1 MGLVSKRR
9 GHWAG
14 LLRLQRS
21 STSLNSDGVIGLY
34 DFDGGG
40 ADICITG
47 VPASSNSDRQSEYA
61 PLTVFNRPCC
71 KVVETMPGQCI
82 PGETPCSLRGIYL
95 FYDDFHPTEIAN
107 RMATNRAYNAL
118 LLSDAYP
125 MDIRHLVM
133 KNNIVH
139 EYCWYYP
146 TTKLGNLSFLVSLD
160 LSYNNFHGE
169 LPPEFSHLRRLRD
182 IDLSYNNFTGEI
194 PIGIATLPSLKA
206 LSLGSNEL
214 LNGSNALS
222 IFNVST
228 LEYLDL
234 SNVGLTGD
242 LPSDLGR
249 HTPGL
254 QALGLESNMLSGRIP
269 RTISECSKLQIL
281 WLNQNNFV
289 GAIPRELGTIP
300 DEIGYLYNLKRL
312 FIGKNEL
319 TGSIPL
325 TIFNISSLG
334 WLVMNDNKLEG
345 SLPREIGNLTVLQ
358 LLHLSDNDL
367 TGMEEYLIHVIL
379 ETFFLKK
386 PIKESVIPYEVGN
399 LKFTDIAFS
408 RNNFSGSIPIGHGLP
423 NLIEIL
429 LSGNYINGILLA
441 SISNLSKLE
450 SLELDGNELAG
461 SIPESLGD
469 LRQLES
475 HNLHSN
481 SFTSDLSLITP
492 LANSKNLRRLI
503 LSFNPPNTMLP
514 KSIGNLSSLELF
526 RAAGC
531 KLKGHLPNEVWNL
544 RNLSI
549 LDLDGNDSTGIVPA
563 IISSLENLQRLSL
576 GKNRISGPFPIVLCE
591 LPKLGMLSLSQ
602 NQMWGNIPSSTAT
615 IPSSLWNLK
624 DILKMNLIVF
634 QFLQWFSTVRNW
646 KPQGCNTSGFF

>member
-1 MGLVSKRR
+1 MKP
-9 GHWAG
+9 
-14 LLRLQRS
+14 LLALKAHITSDPHNILSTNWSS
-21 STSLNSDGVIGLY
+21 STSVCNWIGITCGSRHQRVIGLN
-34 DFDGGG
+34 
-40 ADICITG
+40 ITDM
-47 VPASSNSDRQSEYA
+47 N
-61 PLTVFNRPCC
+61 
-71 KVVETMPGQCI
+71 
-82 PGETPCSLRGIYL
+82 
-95 FYDDFHPTEIAN
+95 IA
-107 RMATNRAYNAL
+107 
-118 LLSDAYP
+118 
-125 MDIRHLVM
+125 
-133 KNNIVH
+133 
-139 EYCWYYP
+139 
-146 TTKLGNLSFLVSLD
+146 
-160 LSYNNFHGE
+160 
-169 LPPEFSHLRRLRD
+169 EFSHLRRLRD

-242 LPSDLGR
+242 LRSDLGR

-254 QALGLESNMLSGRIP
+254 QALGLDSNMLSGRIP

-289 GAIPRELGTIP
+289 GAIPRELGDLHLRKNYIFQKTTYKCTIP

-325 TIFNISSLG
+325 TIFNISSLE

-367 TGMEEYLIHVIL
+367 TG
-379 ETFFLKK
+379 
-386 PIKESVIPYEVGN
+386 VIPYEVGN

-450 SLELDGNELAG
+450 TLELDGNELAG

-481 SFTSDLSLITP
+481 SFTSDLSFITP

-549 LDLDGNDSTGIVPA
+549 LDLDGNDSSGIVPA
-563 IISSLENLQRLSL
+563 TISSLENLQRLSL

-602 NQMWGNIPSSTAT
+602 NQMWGNLPSCTAT